1 MNALDLV
8 RCIHPAD
15 HHPARIATADKD
27 FVIKLDF
34 KDTKFAVKIKDIHR
48 ILHTHTHTHT
58 HIHTHTHNTNTH
70 THNVKYPIFVLKKCS
85 EKKYL
90 DLLLTGE
97 ESNRHYVRIT
107 NFNTFRSDHTL
118 RRERQHFCRYCL
130 QTFSTEEILKRQI
143 KDWFRINDTQS
154 INMPKKFEYVRLKNF
169 ERKIK
174 SPMQILNVF

>member
-58 HIHTHTHNTNTH
+58 HTYTHTHTTQ
-70 THNVKYPIFVLKKCS
+70 
-85 EKKYL
+85 
-90 DLLLTGE
+90 TG
-97 ESNRHYVRIT
+97 
-107 NFNTFRSDHTL
+107 
-118 RRERQHFCRYCL
+118 
-130 QTFSTEEILKRQI
+130 
-143 KDWFRINDTQS
+143 
-154 INMPKKFEYVRLKNF
+154 
-169 ERKIK
+169 IK
-174 SPMQILNVF
+174 SATDFFFVIYWL